1 MPSTEFGCYDGPAVF
16 VPFFGTSSSTSNNPN
31 VPFVFFLQINGV
43 DVHSREQAI
52 RLFAENREDITLLL
66 ARPQM
71 VSIDTYVTRTMGNSE
86 KGRLN

>member
-1 MPSTEFGCYDGPAVF
+1 MTLLFHFGPNW
-16 VPFFGTSSSTSNNPN
+16 SRSNSNYIY
-31 VPFVFFLQINGV
+31 VFFLQINGV

-71 VSIDTYVTRTMGNSE
+71 VSTDSYIKGIKGNSDTM
-86 KGRLN
+86 